1 MPQKVFIRM
10 SHLIGSALFIIVP
23 SISNPNGYGHQSC
36 LFSSYRITASTPLLT
51 MVRGEEKQFEVTIE
65 RLLEYA
71 KNLKVSL
78 EHFIH
83 KIEMEG
89 DKVDWP
95 QVLDSFTSICGQ
107 INTLM
112 RYTRDNR
119 SQFIENRVV
128 LPLLL
133 TPDRDEDLAKLT
145 ESRVHMVNHDMVPCY
160 LRTKPDP
167 EIEEFEKS
175 LQAKAS
181 TISPDV
187 AVKQIN
193 ATTKLVEHIIN
204 IIRANSTRADTEM
217 SRQSM
222 KPSFETAETNA
233 LIMAISTGR
242 GLSLSQ
248 HRGMQIDPL
257 AGPAKVEPTSRQQG
271 VQKQNVKAPELKTNI
286 KAGP

>member
-1 MPQKVFIRM
+1 
-10 SHLIGSALFIIVP
+10 
-23 SISNPNGYGHQSC
+23 
-36 LFSSYRITASTPLLT
+36 

-65 RLLEYA
+65 RLLEYT
-71 KNLKVSL
+71 KNIKVSL
-78 EHFIH
+78 MYFIQR
-83 KIEMEG
+83 IETEG
-89 DKVDWP
+89 EKVDWP

-112 RYTRDNR
+112 RFARDNR

-133 TPDRDEDLAKLT
+133 TPDRDEELAKLT
-145 ESRVHMVNHDMVPCY
+145 ENRVFMVNHEMVPDY

-167 EIEEFEKS
+167 EIEDVDKS

-187 AVKQIN
+187 AVKQVS
-193 ATTKLVEHIIN
+193 AMGKLIDN
-204 IIRANSTRADTEM
+204 ISNLIRTSSAKADTEM

-222 KPSFETAETNA
+222 KPTFETSETNA
-233 LIMAISTGR
+233 LIMALSTGR
-242 GLSLSQ
+242 GLSET
-248 HRGMQIDPL
+248 
-257 AGPAKVEPTSRQQG
+257 AGPHRMMPIDSVPPVPKIETVRQQSR
-271 VQKQNVKAPELKTNI
+271 QNVKAPELKTNI

>member
-1 MPQKVFIRM
+1 
-10 SHLIGSALFIIVP
+10 
-23 SISNPNGYGHQSC
+23 
-36 LFSSYRITASTPLLT
+36 
-51 MVRGEEKQFEVTIE
+51 MVRGEEKQFEITID
-65 RLLEYA
+65 RLLEYT
-71 KNLKVSL
+71 KNVKVSL
-78 EHFIH
+78 EYFVH

-112 RYTRDNR
+112 RFARENR
-119 SQFIENRVV
+119 SQYIENRVV

-133 TPDRDEDLAKLT
+133 TPDRDEELAKLT
-145 ESRVHMVNHDMVPCY
+145 ENRVHMVNHDMVPGY

-167 EIEEFEKS
+167 EIEELDKS

-181 TISPDV
+181 TISSDA

-193 ATTKLVEHIIN
+193 ATTKLVDHIIN
-204 IIRANSTRADTEM
+204 NIKVNSTRADTEM
-217 SRQSM
+217 ARQAM
-222 KPSFETAETNA
+222 KPSHETSETNS

-242 GLSLSQ
+242 GLGINQ
-248 HRGMQIDPL
+248 YRGMPM
-257 AGPAKVEPTSRQQG
+257 EPSAVPSKAETTARQQG
-271 VQKQNVKAPELKTNI
+271 GQKQNVKAPELKTNI

>member
-1 MPQKVFIRM
+1 
-10 SHLIGSALFIIVP
+10 
-23 SISNPNGYGHQSC
+23 
-36 LFSSYRITASTPLLT
+36 
-51 MVRGEEKQFEVTIE
+51 MVREEKQFEITID

-71 KNLKVSL
+71 KNVKVSL
-78 EHFIH
+78 EYFIH

-112 RYTRDNR
+112 RFARENR

-133 TPDRDEDLAKLT
+133 TPDRDEELAKLT
-145 ESRVHMVNHDMVPCY
+145 ENRVFMVNHEMVPGY

-193 ATTKLVEHIIN
+193 QANKLVDNLIN
-204 IIRANSTRADTEM
+204 TIRANSTRADTELA
-217 SRQSM
+217 RQYM
-222 KPSFETAETNA
+222 RPSFENVETNS

-242 GLSLSQ
+242 GLGLTQ
-248 HRGMQIDPL
+248 HRGKLMDSSS
-257 AGPAKVEPTSRQQG
+257 GPSKNEPSGRQG
-271 VQKQNVKAPELKTNI
+271 MQKQNAKAPELRTNI